1 LHALLLGRILRP
13 TTTADLPEKQGLLPS
28 NRIKARM
35 IRQRKKIIVKKAV
48 KLTAQITVP
57 IILIPLIRDPWVNSI
72 VTHLI
77 VIKGGRKMPGLITII
92 LNDMR

>member
-1 LHALLLGRILRP
+1 
-13 TTTADLPEKQGLLPS
+13 
-28 NRIKARM
+28 M